1 MLAEGHSPRPSGS
14 RPSDRADR
22 TGNEAL
28 RLHSGTMAWQMPGG
42 DGARP
47 DVQDTPIP
55 LGLGQD
61 VSDSTLVVLPTYE
74 EAENITPLIHGL
86 REALPLA
93 TIVVIDDGSPDGTAE
108 IVDELAR
115 SDSRIVLLRRSG
127 KLGLGTAHRLGF
139 EYAVRNGFRTV
150 LTMDADLSHR
160 PVDAPRL
167 VARSRQPGVDVA
179 VGSRY
184 MPGGHIEGW
193 PASRRALSYCANKL
207 LRASLG
213 ATVRDCTGAFR
224 AYDVAFVRTLPLDEL
239 ANTGYSAIP
248 EQLLVAMQQGG
259 TLVEEPIT
267 FVERQMGATKL
278 TKRELGNSLL
288 NVVHM
293 YRRRRQAGARARV
306 LRGRPAGTPGRAA
319 ADSTV
324 LAGERQTEGH
334 TPASMP
340 LAAAGDRPGT
350 SEG

>member
-1 MLAEGHSPRPSGS
+1 MLAEGPGTRRSATGPP
-14 RPSDRADR
+14 DRADR
-22 TGNEAL
+22 TGSEAL
-28 RLHSGTMAWQMPGG
+28 RVHSGAMAWQMPEG

-47 DVQDTPIP
+47 GDQAAPTQ
-55 LGLGQD
+55 LGLDQD

-74 EAENITPLIHGL
+74 EAENISPLVHGL
-86 REALPLA
+86 RDALPRA
-93 TIVVIDDGSPDGTAE
+93 TIMVIDDGSPDGTAE

-115 SDSRIVLLRRSG
+115 SDTRIVLIRRPG

-139 EYAVRNGFRTV
+139 EYAVQNGFRTV

-193 PASRRALSYCANKL
+193 PASRRVLSYCANKL

-239 ANTGYSAIP
+239 GNTGYSAIP
-248 EQLLVAMQQGG
+248 EQLLIVMQQGG

-293 YRRRRQAGARARV
+293 YRRRQAGAGARV
-306 LRGRPAGTPGRAA
+306 LQGRRAA
-319 ADSTV
+319 TRRPTVADSAMLV
-324 LAGERQTEGH
+324 GARQPGVHATGSI
-334 TPASMP
+334 PA
-340 LAAAGDRPGT
+340 ATAGDRPEG

>member
-1 MLAEGHSPRPSGS
+1 M
-14 RPSDRADR
+14 
-22 TGNEAL
+22 AL
-28 RLHSGTMAWQMPGG
+28 QMPEG
-42 DGARP
+42 DGAK
-47 DVQDTPIP
+47 Q

-61 VSDSTLVVLPTYE
+61 VSESTLVVLPTYQ
-74 EAENITPLIHGL
+74 EAENISPLIHGL
-86 REALPLA
+86 RDALPQA
-93 TIVVIDDGSPDGTAE
+93 TIMVIDDGSPDGTAE
-108 IVDELAR
+108 IVDKLAE
-115 SDSRIVLLRRSG
+115 SDSRVVLVRRPG

-184 MPGGHIEGW
+184 VPGGHIEGW
-193 PASRRALSYCANKL
+193 PVSRRALSYCANAL

-213 ATVRDCTGAFR
+213 AKVRDCTGAFR

-239 ANTGYSAIP
+239 GNTGYSAIP

-259 TLVEEPIT
+259 ALVEEPIT

-293 YRRRRQAGARARV
+293 YRRRQAGARARV
-306 LRGRPAGTPGRAA
+306 LQGRPVSRPGRAA
-319 ADSTV
+319 ADSAMLV
-324 LAGERQTEGH
+324 GVRQPDAPT
-334 TPASMP
+334 TSSAPA
-340 LAAAGDRPGT
+340 AAAGDRPAS

>member
-1 MLAEGHSPRPSGS
+1 M
-14 RPSDRADR
+14 
-22 TGNEAL
+22 AL
-28 RLHSGTMAWQMPGG
+28 QMPEG
-42 DGARP
+42 DGAK
-47 DVQDTPIP
+47 
-55 LGLGQD
+55 LGLEQD

-74 EAENITPLIHGL
+74 EAENISPLIHGL
-86 REALPLA
+86 RDALPLA
-93 TIVVIDDGSPDGTAE
+93 TILVIDDGSPDGTAE
-108 IVDELAR
+108 IVDGLAR
-115 SDSRIVLLRRSG
+115 TDPRIVLHRRPG

-139 EYAVRNGFRTV
+139 EYALSNRFRTV

-160 PVDAPRL
+160 PADAPRL

-193 PASRRALSYCANKL
+193 PASRRVLSYCANKL

-213 ATVRDCTGAFR
+213 AKVRDCTGAFR
-224 AYDVAFVRTLPLDEL
+224 AYDVAFVGTLPLDEL
-239 ANTGYSAIP
+239 GNTGYSAIP
-248 EQLLVAMQQGG
+248 EQLLIAMQQGG

-293 YRRRRQAGARARV
+293 YRRRMQSGSRARV
-306 LRGRPAGTPGRAA
+306 LRGRPVSVSARTAA

-324 LAGERQTEGH
+324 LVGSRQPDARATG
-334 TPASMP
+334 TVPA
-340 LAAAGDRPGT
+340 AAAGDRPGST
-350 SEG
+350 EG

>member
-1 MLAEGHSPRPSGS
+1 
-14 RPSDRADR
+14 
-22 TGNEAL
+22 
-28 RLHSGTMAWQMPGG
+28 MAWQMPEG
-42 DGARP
+42 DGAK
-47 DVQDTPIP
+47 Q

-61 VSDSTLVVLPTYE
+61 VSESTLVVLPTYK
-74 EAENITPLIHGL
+74 EAENISPLIHGL
-86 REALPLA
+86 RDALPQA
-93 TIVVIDDGSPDGTAE
+93 TIMVIDDGSPDGTAE
-108 IVDELAR
+108 IVDTLVE
-115 SDSRIVLLRRSG
+115 SDGRILLVRRPG

-184 MPGGHIEGW
+184 VPGGHIEGW
-193 PASRRALSYCANKL
+193 PVSRRALSYCANAL

-213 ATVRDCTGAFR
+213 AKVRDCTGAFR

-239 ANTGYSAIP
+239 GNPGYSAIP

-259 TLVEEPIT
+259 ALVEEPIT

-293 YRRRRQAGARARV
+293 FRRRQAGARARV
-306 LRGRPAGTPGRAA
+306 LQGRRAGTTAREAA

-324 LAGERQTEGH
+324 LVGARQPDAPTTSS
-334 TPASMP
+334 TPAAS
-340 LAAAGDRPGT
+340 AGDRAGS